1 MLGYS
6 TTIGPKS
13 EFYARKALS
22 ISVHRG
28 WEFAT
33 WDASK
38 YIGQCFWAQ
47 EKYGSALFYYNKA
60 REAIEQMENGG
71 TSPTAPEG
79 YGQREIDAANTAELV
94 LRAKEGNLL

>member
-13 EFYARKALS
+13 EFYAR
-22 ISVHRG
+22 
-28 WEFAT
+28 
-33 WDASK
+33 
-38 YIGQCFWAQ
+38 
-47 EKYGSALFYYNKA
+47 
-60 REAIEQMENGG
+60 EAIERMENGG

-79 YGQREIDAANTAELV
+79 YGQREIDDANTAELV

>member
-22 ISVHRG
+22 ISEPRG

-47 EKYGSALFYYNKA
+47 EKYDSALFYYNKA
-60 REAIEQMENGG
+60 REAIERMENGG